1 MMKILN
7 YKATLLIC
15 LAFIF
20 GPAVHLRAEDKTPI
34 VFAAEEMAKRNDAD
48 LKFDHTHSAWNE
60 ILKEAVVTKGA
71 KSSVRY
77 AALKQGP
84 KRLES
89 YIHSLS
95 DVTKEQY
102 DKFSE
107 SEKLSFLINAYNA
120 FTLTLVVNN
129 YPVSSIKKIGGW
141 FSTPWKIQFFKLFG
155 ELHSLDDIE
164 HGMIRKWFNEPR
176 IHFALVCAAKSC
188 PPLRNEAYVADRL
201 EEQLSAAARN
211 FLTDRDRN
219 YFDAPTGI
227 VYLSSIFQWYGDDF
241 NKTYRSA
248 KQFIATVMAGSK
260 IEEIKIAN
268 EDTPI
273 EYLSYDWAL
282 NDASSN

>member
-1 MMKILN
+1 MKILN

-20 GPAVHLRAEDKTPI
+20 GLAVHLRAEDKIPI
-34 VFAAEEMAKRNDAD
+34 VFAAEEMAKRNAAD

-164 HGMIRKWFNEPR
+164 HEMIRKWFNEPR

-188 PPLRNEAYVADRL
+188 PPLRNEAFVAARL
-201 EEQLSAAARN
+201 ETQLRDAARN
-211 FLTDRDRN
+211 FLSDKDRN
-219 YFDAPTGI
+219 YFDGGTGTL
-227 VYLSSIFQWYGDDF
+227 YLSSIFKWYGDDF
-241 NKTYRSA
+241 NKTYGSA
-248 KQFIATVMAGSK
+248 QQFIATVIAGSK
-260 IEEIKIAN
+260 IEEVKIAN
-268 EDTPI
+268 EKTPV
-273 EYLSYDWAL
+273 EYLNYDWTL
-282 NDASSN
+282 NDASND